1 MSSILGKK
9 LRNVSSMVGM
19 KLKAGQVLGKKLLSD
34 AASSAIQGSASAER
48 LAGRAGRAIDVTA
61 RQIGNTAGVID
72 RSLGR
77 LNPYLSGTVVEPVA
91 VGIRDAAKVTRLLS
105 GPARQQGRELVKL
118 SERGYAK
125 EIEDKLQKFV

>member
-1 MSSILGKK
+1 MNVLGKK
-9 LRNVSSMVGM
+9 LRNVPSVIGT
-19 KLKAGQVLGKKLLSD
+19 KLKAGQMLGKKLLSD
-34 AASSAIQGSASAER
+34 SASAAIQGSARAEK
-48 LAGRAGRAIDVTA
+48 LAGQIGRGIDVGA

-105 GPARQQGRELVKL
+105 GPVRAQGRELVKL
-118 SERGYAK
+118 SERGLAK
-125 EIEDKLQKFV
+125 EVEDKLQKFV

>member
-9 LRNVSSMVGM
+9 LRNVPSVIGM
-19 KLKAGQVLGKKLLSD
+19 KLKAGQMLGKKLLSD
-34 AASSAIQGSASAER
+34 SASAAIQGSARAEK
-48 LAGRAGRAIDVTA
+48 LAGQIGRGIDVGA

-105 GPARQQGRELVKL
+105 GPVRQQGRELVKL

-125 EIEDKLQKFV
+125 EVEDKLQKFV